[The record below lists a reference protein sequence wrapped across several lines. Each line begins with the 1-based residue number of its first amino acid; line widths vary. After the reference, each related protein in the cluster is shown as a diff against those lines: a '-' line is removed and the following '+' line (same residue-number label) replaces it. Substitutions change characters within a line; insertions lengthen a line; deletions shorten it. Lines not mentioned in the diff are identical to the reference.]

1 MFKIFYAPEIT
12 FDQFLS
18 SGSELRTLLRWNMQ
32 SSAKK
37 YHMRG
42 MGKDIWYVGTDKILE
57 WEIEFSG
64 HLAYH
69 EKRIKMTAK
78 I

>member
-1 MFKIFYAPEIT
+1 
-12 FDQFLS
+12 
-18 SGSELRTLLRWNMQ
+18 MQ

-42 MGKDIWYVGTDKILE
+42 MGRDIWYVDTDKILE